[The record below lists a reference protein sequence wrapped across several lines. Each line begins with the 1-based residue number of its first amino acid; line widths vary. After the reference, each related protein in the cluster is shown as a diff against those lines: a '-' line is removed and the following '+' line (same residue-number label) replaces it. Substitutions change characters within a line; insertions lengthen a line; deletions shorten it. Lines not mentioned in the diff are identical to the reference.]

1 MYVILLYHLYVGG
14 QANLKTEH
22 SKTEVSISSDHM
34 ETNIFY
40 CKLCQ
45 SICTFYAYNI
55 SVLYVYAHYKL
66 YRKHTLLV
74 KCTHTYK

>member
-22 SKTEVSISSDHM
+22 SKTEVSISSDQM

-45 SICTFYAYNI
+45 SICTFYAY
-55 SVLYVYAHYKL
+55 
-66 YRKHTLLV
+66 
-74 KCTHTYK
+74 TY